1 MRAGAPRNFRNAA
14 RKAVPSAKRN
24 GPRVAAAPAA
34 AVVALPDGVREGAMT
49 VVRCQRCSCAALVAV
64 VWLGSEYGL
73 HAAPQI
79 NQQTYAS
86 PQEAVSALIAASRS
100 HNLTALRAV
109 FGQDG
114 ERLLSSGDPYAD
126 EAQQRRFVSAYDEKH
141 ALVQR
146 NPDRVELD
154 VGSDDWPF
162 PIPIIESGGRWRFD
176 TQARAQEI
184 IDRRIGRNELGAI
197 RVSLT
202 YVEAQREYFT
212 RKKQETGTGFYA
224 EHLVSTAGRQDG
236 LYWPAPPGGPES
248 PLGPLVAEAEEGY
261 PGERVNGKPIPY
273 QGYYF
278 RILKVQGPNAQGGA
292 KDYVQ
297 SGRMTGGFALIAWPA
312 GYASSGIMSFEV
324 NQDGAVFQKDLGHD
338 TGQAAATITR
348 FDPDLTW
355 ARIEVTDR

>member
-1 MRAGAPRNFRNAA
+1 
-14 RKAVPSAKRN
+14 
-24 GPRVAAAPAA
+24 
-34 AVVALPDGVREGAMT
+34 MT
-49 VVRCQRCSCAALVAV
+49 VVSSFATLVV
-64 VWLGSEYGL
+64 LVWLGSAHGL
-73 HAAPQI
+73 HAATQLT
-79 NQQTYAS
+79 QQTYAS
-86 PQEAVSALIAASRS
+86 PEEAVSAFVAAARS
-100 HNLTALRAV
+100 HDLPALRAV

-126 EAQQRRFVSAYDEKH
+126 EAQQRRFVSSYDEKH

-146 NPDRVELD
+146 APDCMELD
-154 VGSDDWPF
+154 VGSDEWAF
-162 PIPIIESGGRWRFD
+162 PIPIVQSGGRWRFD
-176 TQARAQEI
+176 TQVGAQEI
-184 IDRRIGRNELGAI
+184 IDRRIGRNELAAI

-202 YVEAQREYFT
+202 YVDAQRDYFA
-212 RKKQETGTGFYA
+212 RKKQETGTGSYA
-224 EHLVSTAGRQDG
+224 ERLVSTTRRQDG
-236 LYWPAPPGGPES
+236 LYWPAPPDGPES
-248 PLGPLVAEAEEGY
+248 PLGPLVAEAEEEGY

-278 RILKVQGPNAQGGA
+278 RILKAQGPNAQGGA